1 MISLRNC
8 IVKKIISL
16 IILDGYHIIHF
27 LHIKAKETHVL
38 TKKKNNNNNHRKNL
52 NFLIK

>member
-38 TKKKNNNNNHRKNL
+38 TKKKIIIIITVK
-52 NFLIK
+52 I